1 MTAVTIAA
9 IVALLVIA
17 ICLALV
23 VCALSLIGKA
33 TPDKDPDAPS
43 PAIWRKPRDDR
54 RAS

>member
-33 TPDKDPDAPS
+33 ADKDPDAPPS
-43 PAIWRKPRDDR
+43 AIWRRPRDDR